1 MVYDL
6 AVASTGPGNGEFIKI
21 ALTTCASVADFERL
35 LDSTNISGRRTRANF
50 AVMDSSGVAK
60 MIETGGNAYWVFDA
74 SSAPNGYVIRSN
86 FSMMGKGFDGME
98 RYNRSVKL
106 ISDFYAGDSLNFRSV
121 FRTQMRDFS
130 GFFSAPYPVPTQYSP
145 YPNVPEWYFLPGLSI
160 CNMISI
166 SATVIH
172 GVLAE
177 EPAKLTTMWNVIGQP
192 ATSVAVPYWPV
203 GNVPDESNGAVEC
216 ALSDIAE
223 KIRSELFNTYYVAE
237 YGMSLGF
244 INTFALRDTNGVGLW
259 STIFP
264 VEDSIFTRAED
275 AMGIWREEESLNMNE
290 MLLVESSLAKYALS
304 ALNNAYYE
312 LTGIVALDQ
321 NITALPVSH
330 VLDQNYPNPFN
341 PTTTISYSLAE
352 ISDVSLSI
360 FDVQGRTVARITE
373 SQQSAGNYNI
383 QWNGTN
389 EQGLGVPTGVYL
401 ARLEAGSYNE
411 TIKMVFLR

>member
-1 MVYDL
+1 
-6 AVASTGPGNGEFIKI
+6 
-21 ALTTCASVADFERL
+21 
-35 LDSTNISGRRTRANF
+35 
-50 AVMDSSGVAK
+50 
-60 MIETGGNAYWVFDA
+60 
-74 SSAPNGYVIRSN
+74 
-86 FSMMGKGFDGME
+86 
-98 RYNRSVKL
+98 
-106 ISDFYAGDSLNFRSV
+106 
-121 FRTQMRDFS
+121 
-130 GFFSAPYPVPTQYSP
+130 
-145 YPNVPEWYFLPGLSI
+145 
-160 CNMISI
+160 
-166 SATVIH
+166 
-172 GVLAE
+172 
-177 EPAKLTTMWNVIGQP
+177 
-192 ATSVAVPYWPV
+192 
-203 GNVPDESNGAVEC
+203 
-216 ALSDIAE
+216 
-223 KIRSELFNTYYVAE
+223 
-237 YGMSLGF
+237 
-244 INTFALRDTNGVGLW
+244 
-259 STIFP
+259 
-264 VEDSIFTRAED
+264 
-275 AMGIWREEESLNMNE
+275 MNE